1 MATNP
6 LSLFAIEPGDES
18 SSASPESS
26 KMDLISR
33 QSGALEKLI
42 SSLGQRNTNYFSIAG
57 QLLDPGKTGSAG
69 EAFGRASSEVG
80 RQQEARDQQAPSI
93 AMLKAQLLNQEY
105 QLGLQQQG
113 MGLLGKI
120 MGTGPKEA
128 VSMLE
133 TGEIPAS
140 LGRMAD
146 PRQVVGLMA
155 TYKPYG
161 EALKAGIELQ
171 QKDAENALKLLSTG
185 VDIKKATVDMSP
197 SQRDDFMANIGG
209 WASKLGFTLPS
220 DQGNTK
226 QPQAPTQSSTQS
238 KGVVAADLNNG
249 TGIGWNGKTYT
260 QYASPQQWAKAHDDL
275 ANRYLTGEALG
286 KDVKPTVENYVG
298 RWVTG
303 DPQKGST
310 KELADYVGTLKS
322 ELNNA
327 GVTLNKDG
335 TIPNTPEARRALAIG
350 QVKAETSP
358 DKQAPFLKSLGV
370 NVPEQQNT
378 NRSQYAPSS
387 GVQQRYDETPK
398 AFEERKKK
406 IEEPNIKDF
415 AEVAS
420 GLNKINRD
428 SLIVSNTDLGEL
440 REIAKRPDAKK
451 IFAPL
456 QLQGGESY
464 AEAATKAVGDM
475 INKGISVSVQNL
487 NAHLGIPFEKVY
499 QNLALTPD
507 QKVVAERA
515 KNIIS
520 QQVINNIIANKT
532 AAFGGS
538 RVTNYQDQQLS
549 AMNANMNDLPK
560 YIGGWSLRRQVD
572 NASLLDTQD
581 EWIKYQREAHKQN
594 KILDPKDF
602 LLSDA
607 YLKDLPGRHATA
619 LRKVQEAFK

>member
-6 LSLFAIEPGDES
+6 LSLFAIEPGDDNTS
-18 SSASPESS
+18 SSPELS
-26 KMDLISR
+26 KTDLISR
-33 QSGALEKLI
+33 QTGALEKLI
-42 SSLGQRNTNYFSIAG
+42 SSLGQRNSNYFSIAG
-57 QLLDPGKTGSAG
+57 QLLDPGRTGNAG
-69 EAFGRASSEVG
+69 EALGRAASEVG

-113 MGLLGKI
+113 MGMLGKI

-133 TGEIPAS
+133 TGELPAS

-171 QKDAENALKLLSTG
+171 QKDVENSLKLLASG
-185 VDIKKATVDMSP
+185 IDITKATENLSP
-197 SQRDDFMANIGG
+197 DQKADFMSNMGS
-209 WASKLGFTLPS
+209 WASKLGFTLPGT
-220 DQGNTK
+220 QGAVK
-226 QPQAPTQSSTQS
+226 QPTT
-238 KGVVAADLNNG
+238 GVVAADLNNG

-260 QYASPQQWAKAHDDL
+260 QYDSPQQWAKAHDDL

-303 DPQKGST
+303 DPLKGAT
-310 KELADYVGTLKS
+310 KELSGYVGMLKS
-322 ELNNA
+322 ELSNA

-335 TIPNTPEARRALAIG
+335 TIPNTPEARKALAIG

-358 DKQAPFLKSLGV
+358 EKQAPFLRTLGV
-370 NVPEQQNT
+370 NVPATEQTTTQ
-378 NRSQYAPSS
+378 QKYAPSS
-387 GVQQRYDETPK
+387 GIRQRLDETPK
-398 AFEERKKK
+398 DFAERKKK
-406 IEEPNIKDF
+406 IEEPGIKDI

-428 SLIVSNTDLGEL
+428 SLVVSNTDLNEL
-440 REIAKRPDAKK
+440 RDISKRPDANK

-464 AEAATKAVGDM
+464 AEAATKVAGDM
-475 INKGISVSVQNL
+475 LNRGINLSVQNL
-487 NAHLGIPFEKVY
+487 NAHIGVPFEKVY
-499 QNLALTPD
+499 QNLNLTGD

-515 KNIIS
+515 RNIIS

-560 YIGGWSLRRQVD
+560 YIGGWALRRQVD

-602 LLSDA
+602 LLSDT
-607 YLKDLPGRHATA
+607 YLKDLPGRHASA
-619 LRKVQEAFK
+619 LRRVQEAFK

>member
-1 MATNP
+1 MPISP
-6 LSLFAIEPGDES
+6 LSLFASEPEDANT
-18 SSASPESS
+18 SSASDMS
-26 KMDLISR
+26 KTDLISR
-33 QSGALEKLI
+33 QTGALEKLV
-42 SSLGQRNTNYFSIAG
+42 SSLGQRNSNYFSIAG
-57 QLLDPGKTGSAG
+57 QLLDPGRTGNAG
-69 EAFGRASSEVG
+69 EALGRAASEVG

-113 MGLLGKI
+113 MGMLGKI

-133 TGEIPAS
+133 TGELPAS
-140 LGRMAD
+140 LGRMVD
-146 PRQVVGLMA
+146 PRQIVGLMA

-161 EALKAGIELQ
+161 EALKAGYELQ
-171 QKDAENALKLLSTG
+171 QKDVENSLRLLASG
-185 VDIKKATVDMSP
+185 IDITKATENLSP
-197 SQRDDFMANIGG
+197 DQKADFMSNMGS
-209 WASKLGFTLPS
+209 WASKLGFTLPGT
-220 DQGNTK
+220 QGAVK
-226 QPQAPTQSSTQS
+226 QPMTGA
-238 KGVVAADLNNG
+238 VAADLNNG

-260 QYASPQQWAKAHDDL
+260 QYDSPQQWAKAHDDL

-303 DPQKGST
+303 DPLKGAT
-310 KELADYVGTLKS
+310 KELSGYVGILKN

-335 TIPNTPEARRALAIG
+335 TIPNTPEARKALAIG

-358 DKQAPFLKSLGV
+358 EKQAPFLKTLGV
-370 NVPEQQNT
+370 NVPVSEQPT

-387 GVQQRYDETPK
+387 GIQQRSDETPK
-398 AFEERKKK
+398 DFAERKKL
-406 IEEPNIKDF
+406 IESPGIKDV

-428 SLIVSNTDLGEL
+428 SLVVSNTDLNEL
-440 REIAKRPDAKK
+440 RDISKRPDANK

-464 AEAATKAVGDM
+464 AEAATKVAGDM
-475 INKGISVSVQNL
+475 LNKGINLSVQNL
-487 NAHLGIPFEKVY
+487 NAHIGVPFEKVY
-499 QNLALTPD
+499 QNLNLTPD

-549 AMNANMNDLPK
+549 AMNANMDNLPK
-560 YIGGWSLRRQVD
+560 YIGGWALRRQVD
-572 NASLLDTQD
+572 NASLIDTQD

-602 LLSDA
+602 LLSDT
-607 YLKDLPGRHATA
+607 YLKDLPGRHASA

>member
-1 MATNP
+1 MPISP
-6 LSLFAIEPGDES
+6 LSLFASEPEDANT
-18 SSASPESS
+18 SSASDMS
-26 KMDLISR
+26 KTDLISR
-33 QSGALEKLI
+33 QTGALEKLV
-42 SSLGQRNTNYFSIAG
+42 SSLGQRNSNYFSIAG
-57 QLLDPGKTGSAG
+57 QLLDPGKTGNAG
-69 EAFGRASSEVG
+69 EALGRAASEVG

-120 MGTGPKEA
+120 IGTEPKEA
-128 VSMLE
+128 VSMLQS
-133 TGEIPAS
+133 GELPGN
-140 LGRMAD
+140 LGRLAD
-146 PRQVVGLMA
+146 PRQVVGLMSV
-155 TYKPYG
+155 YKPYG

-171 QKDAENALKLLSTG
+171 QKDAENALKLFATG

-197 SQRDDFMANIGG
+197 DQREDFMSNMGS
-209 WASKLGFTLPS
+209 WASKLGFALPGT
-220 DQGNTK
+220 QGNVN
-226 QPQAPTQSSTQS
+226 QPTTTS
-238 KGVVAADLNNG
+238 KGVAAADLNNG

-260 QYASPQQWAKAHDDL
+260 QYESPQQWAKAHDDL
-275 ANRYLTGEALG
+275 TNQYLTGEALG

-303 DPQKGST
+303 DSKNGAS
-310 KELADYVGTLKS
+310 KELSGYVGILKN

-335 TIPNTPEARRALAIG
+335 TIPNTPEARKALAIG

-358 DKQAPFLKSLGV
+358 EKQAPFLRTLGV
-370 NVPEQQNT
+370 NVPVSEQPT

-387 GVQQRYDETPK
+387 GIQQRSDETPK
-398 AFEERKKK
+398 AFEKRKQD
-406 IEEPNIKDF
+406 IEKQGIEDMAK
-415 AEVAS
+415 VAS
-420 GLNKINRD
+420 GLNTINRD
-428 SLIVSNTDLGEL
+428 SLVVSNVDLNEL
-440 REIAKRPDAKK
+440 RDIAKRPDANK

-464 AEAATKAVGDM
+464 AEAATKVAGDM
-475 INKGISVSVQNL
+475 LNKGINLSVQNL
-487 NAHLGIPFEKVY
+487 NAHIGIPFEKVY
-499 QNLALTPD
+499 QNLNLTPD

-515 KNIIS
+515 KNVIS

-549 AMNANMNDLPK
+549 AMNANMDNLPK
-560 YIGGWSLRRQVD
+560 YIGGWALRRQVD

-602 LLSDA
+602 LLSDT
-607 YLKDLPGRHATA
+607 YLKDLPGRHASA

>member
-1 MATNP
+1 MPISP
-6 LSLFAIEPGDES
+6 LSLFASEPEDANT
-18 SSASPESS
+18 SSASDMS
-26 KMDLISR
+26 KTDLISR
-33 QSGALEKLI
+33 QTGALEKLI
-42 SSLGQRNTNYFSIAG
+42 SSLGQRNSNYFSIAG

-69 EAFGRASSEVG
+69 EALSRAASEVG

-120 MGTGPKEA
+120 LGTEPKEA
-128 VSMLE
+128 VSMLQS
-133 TGEIPAS
+133 GELPGN
-140 LGRMAD
+140 LGRLAD
-146 PRQVVGLMA
+146 PRQVVGLMSV
-155 TYKPYG
+155 YKPYG

-171 QKDAENALKLLSTG
+171 QKDAENALKLFATG

-197 SQRDDFMANIGG
+197 DQREDFMSNMGS
-209 WASKLGFTLPS
+209 WASKLGFALPGT
-220 DQGNTK
+220 QGNVN
-226 QPQAPTQSSTQS
+226 QPTTTS
-238 KGVVAADLNNG
+238 KGVAAADLNNG

-260 QYASPQQWAKAHDDL
+260 QYESPQQWAKAHDDL
-275 ANRYLTGEALG
+275 ANQYLTGEALG

-303 DPQKGST
+303 DPLKGAT
-310 KELADYVGTLKS
+310 KELSGYVGILKN

-335 TIPNTPEARRALAIG
+335 TIPNTPEARKALAIG

-358 DKQAPFLKSLGV
+358 EKQAPFLRTLGV
-370 NVPEQQNT
+370 NVPVSEQPT

-387 GVQQRYDETPK
+387 GIQQRSDETTK

-406 IEEPNIKDF
+406 IEEPGLKDV

-428 SLIVSNTDLGEL
+428 SLVVSNTDLNEL
-440 REIAKRPDAKK
+440 RDIAKRPDANK

-464 AEAATKAVGDM
+464 AEAATKVAGDM
-475 INKGISVSVQNL
+475 LNKGINLNVQTL
-487 NAHLGIPFEKVY
+487 NAHIGIPFEKVY
-499 QNLALTPD
+499 QNINLTPD

-549 AMNANMNDLPK
+549 AMNANMDNLPK
-560 YIGGWSLRRQVD
+560 YIGGWALRRQVD

-602 LLSDA
+602 LLSDT
-607 YLKDLPGRHATA
+607 YLKDLPGRHASA
-619 LRKVQEAFK
+619 LRRVQEAFK

>member
-1 MATNP
+1 MPISP
-6 LSLFAIEPGDES
+6 LSLFASEPEDANTS
-18 SSASPESS
+18 SPDLS
-26 KMDLISR
+26 KTDLISR
-33 QSGALEKLI
+33 QTGALEKLV
-42 SSLGQRNTNYFSIAG
+42 SSLGQRNSNYFSIAG
-57 QLLDPGKTGSAG
+57 QLLDPGKTGNAG
-69 EAFGRASSEVG
+69 EALGRAASEVG

-120 MGTGPKEA
+120 IGTEPKEA
-128 VSMLE
+128 VSMLQS
-133 TGEIPAS
+133 GELPGN
-140 LGRMAD
+140 LGRLAD
-146 PRQVVGLMA
+146 PRQVVGLMSV
-155 TYKPYG
+155 YKPYG

-171 QKDAENALKLLSTG
+171 QKDAENALKLFATG

-197 SQRDDFMANIGG
+197 DQREDFMSNMGS
-209 WASKLGFTLPS
+209 WASKLGFALPGT
-220 DQGNTK
+220 QGNVN
-226 QPQAPTQSSTQS
+226 QPTTTS
-238 KGVVAADLNNG
+238 KGVAAADLNNG

-260 QYASPQQWAKAHDDL
+260 QYESPQQWAKAHDDL
-275 ANRYLTGEALG
+275 ANQYLTGEALG

-298 RWVTG
+298 RWVMG
-303 DPQKGST
+303 DPLKGAT
-310 KELADYVGTLKS
+310 KELSGYVGILKN

-335 TIPNTPEARRALAIG
+335 TIPNTPEARKALAIG

-358 DKQAPFLKSLGV
+358 EKQAPFLRTLGV
-370 NVPEQQNT
+370 NVPVSEQPT

-387 GVQQRYDETPK
+387 GIQQRSDETPA
-398 AFEERKKK
+398 AFAERKKK
-406 IEEPNIKDF
+406 IEEPGLKDV

-428 SLIVSNTDLGEL
+428 SLVVSNTDLNEL
-440 REIAKRPDAKK
+440 RDIAKRPDANK

-464 AEAATKAVGDM
+464 AEAATKVAGDM
-475 INKGISVSVQNL
+475 LNKGINLNVQTL
-487 NAHLGIPFEKVY
+487 NAHIGIPFEKVY
-499 QNLALTPD
+499 QNINLTPD

-549 AMNANMNDLPK
+549 AMNANMDNLPK
-560 YIGGWSLRRQVD
+560 YIGGWALRRQVD

-602 LLSDA
+602 LLSDT
-607 YLKDLPGRHATA
+607 YLKDLPGRHASA

>member
-6 LSLFAIEPGDES
+6 LSLFAIEPGDDNTS
-18 SSASPESS
+18 SSPELS
-26 KMDLISR
+26 KTDLISR
-33 QSGALEKLI
+33 QTGALEKLI
-42 SSLGQRNTNYFSIAG
+42 SSLGQRNSNYFSIAG
-57 QLLDPGKTGSAG
+57 QLLDPGRTGNAG
-69 EAFGRASSEVG
+69 EALGRAASEVG

-113 MGLLGKI
+113 MGMLGKI

-133 TGEIPAS
+133 TGELPAS

-171 QKDAENALKLLSTG
+171 QKDVENSLKLLASG
-185 VDIKKATVDMSP
+185 IDITKATENLSP
-197 SQRDDFMANIGG
+197 DQKADFMSNMGS
-209 WASKLGFTLPS
+209 WASKLGFTLPGT
-220 DQGNTK
+220 QGAVK
-226 QPQAPTQSSTQS
+226 QPTT
-238 KGVVAADLNNG
+238 GVVAADLNNG

-260 QYASPQQWAKAHDDL
+260 QYDSPQQWAKAHDDL

-303 DPQKGST
+303 DPLKGAT
-310 KELADYVGTLKS
+310 KELSGYVGMLKS
-322 ELNNA
+322 ELSNA

-335 TIPNTPEARRALAIG
+335 TIPNTPEARKALAIG

-358 DKQAPFLKSLGV
+358 EKQAPFLRTLGV
-370 NVPEQQNT
+370 NVPVSEQPT

-387 GVQQRYDETPK
+387 GIQQRSDETPA
-398 AFEERKKK
+398 AFAERKKK
-406 IEEPNIKDF
+406 IEEPGLKDV

-428 SLIVSNTDLGEL
+428 SLVVSNTDLNEL
-440 REIAKRPDAKK
+440 RDISKRPDANK

-464 AEAATKAVGDM
+464 AEAATKVAGDM
-475 INKGISVSVQNL
+475 LNRGINLSVQNL
-487 NAHLGIPFEKVY
+487 NAHIGVPFEKVY
-499 QNLALTPD
+499 QNLNLTGD

-515 KNIIS
+515 RNIIS

-560 YIGGWSLRRQVD
+560 YIGGWALRRQVD

-602 LLSDA
+602 LLSDT
-607 YLKDLPGRHATA
+607 YLKDLPGRHASA
-619 LRKVQEAFK
+619 LRRVQEAFK

>member
-1 MATNP
+1 MA
-6 LSLFAIEPGDES
+6 
-18 SSASPESS
+18 
-26 KMDLISR
+26 
-33 QSGALEKLI
+33 
-42 SSLGQRNTNYFSIAG
+42 
-57 QLLDPGKTGSAG
+57 
-69 EAFGRASSEVG
+69 
-80 RQQEARDQQAPSI
+80 
-93 AMLKAQLLNQEY
+93 
-105 QLGLQQQG
+105 
-113 MGLLGKI
+113 
-120 MGTGPKEA
+120 
-128 VSMLE
+128 
-133 TGEIPAS
+133 
-140 LGRMAD
+140 
-146 PRQVVGLMA
+146 
-155 TYKPYG
+155 
-161 EALKAGIELQ
+161 
-171 QKDAENALKLLSTG
+171 
-185 VDIKKATVDMSP
+185 
-197 SQRDDFMANIGG
+197 
-209 WASKLGFTLPS
+209 
-220 DQGNTK
+220 
-226 QPQAPTQSSTQS
+226 QS
-238 KGVVAADLNNG
+238 KGVAAADLNNG

-260 QYASPQQWAKAHDDL
+260 QYESPQQWAKAHDDL
-275 ANRYLTGEALG
+275 ANRYLSGEALG
-286 KDVKPTVENYVG
+286 KEVKPTLENYVG

-303 DPQKGST
+303 DPLKGSS
-310 KELADYVGTLKS
+310 KELSGYVGMLKS

-370 NVPEQQNT
+370 NASEQQPT

-398 AFEERKKK
+398 DFAERKKK
-406 IEEPNIKDF
+406 IEEPGIKDI

-440 REIAKRPDAKK
+440 REIAKRDDAKK

-456 QLQGGESY
+456 QLQGGENY
-464 AEAATKAVGDM
+464 AEAATKAAGDM
-475 INKGISVSVQNL
+475 LNRGINLNVQNL
-487 NAHLGIPFEKVY
+487 NAHIGIPFEKVY
-499 QNLALTPD
+499 QNLNLSGD

-515 KNIIS
+515 RNIIA

-549 AMNANMNDLPK
+549 AMNASMNDLPK

-572 NASLLDTQD
+572 NASLIDTQD

-602 LLSDA
+602 ILSDT
-607 YLKDLPGRHATA
+607 YLKDLPGRHASA